1 MDWDISVNNKSN
13 LYSSA
18 VFLFTIFQNTVC
30 YSQVIA
36 DAGSASAP
44 FTLDQITVTA
54 TRGEKQALD
63 VPGVVNVISRQEL
76 DERMTR
82 DMQDLVRYQPGVSVN
97 RLTSGTDPFGNLDG
111 FTIRGVGGNRVQMQ
125 VDGSR
130 VIERITDGNR
140 NFVEM
145 PFLKSVEIVRGPGSV
160 LWGADA
166 LGGIV
171 AYRTLDPQDLL
182 KRKDKPY
189 AVRLDAGYDSF
200 DRSFTKTGI
209 AAFRLTPA
217 LEAIVGLSQ
226 KTAEEAKLSR
236 ARADGGR
243 WGCPVPSAA
252 ASTTVGSRSASSMPT
267 TRTSFR
273 TSHRSPARPI

>member
-1 MDWDISVNNKSN
+1 MDWGLPMKNKSK
-13 LYSSA
+13 LYFSA
-18 VFLFTIFQNTVC
+18 AFLFTILQGTIC
-30 YSQVIA
+30 YSQAIA
-36 DAGSASAP
+36 DGGSASPA

-182 KRKDKPY
+182 KGKDKPY

-226 KTAEEAKLSR
+226 KTAEEANLSR

-243 WGCPVPSAA
+243 WGCHVPSL
-252 ASTTVGSRSASSMPT
+252 R
-267 TRTSFR
+267 
-273 TSHRSPARPI
+273 